1 MKKLGIVA
9 ICCIVSIILIF
20 IAMSPQ
26 QIYMS
31 SVTNE
36 DKSATV
42 FIEWRAEK
50 QIACSYSTSA
60 DFVKKPLP
68 LTSMSS
74 ERSGYDAVT
83 MTFSDRES
91 IAIDI
96 NCKLNTGEQKSHRI
110 HADKIPAIEL
120 GEKGIGYLVERFT

>member
-9 ICCIVSIILIF
+9 IICCIVPAVLIS
-20 IAMSPQ
+20 IAMTPQ
-26 QIYMS
+26 PIYMS
-31 SVTNE
+31 SVNNE

-42 FIEWRAEK
+42 FIEWQTEN

-96 NCKLNTGEQKSHRI
+96 DCKLNTGEQKSHRI
-110 HADKIPAIEL
+110 NAD
-120 GEKGIGYLVERFT
+120 